1 MSREIQ
7 ETYVRMRL
15 GLPLDEAKGS
25 ITLAAAPEIGKDER
39 KLDVVINPSSDSELM
54 KLMKSSRHKQGNWIA
69 DPKTKKI
76 YVWRPEDAV
85 HRPVSDALGLEWFGG
100 KFGMGMCGINK
111 ETGEPI
117 AMIGPNSRMDDR
129 GVMAIGNEYFNGIL
143 LDDRKYRKLV
153 EK

>member
-25 ITLAAAPEIGKDER
+25 ITMPKDDVLGKGER
-39 KLDVVINPSSDSELM
+39 KLDAVINPASDSELIKIM
-54 KLMKSSRHKQGNWIA
+54 KASRHKQGNWIA
-69 DPKTKKI
+69 DPKTRKI
-76 YVWRPEDAV
+76 YVWKPEDSV
-85 HRPVSDALGLEWFGG
+85 FRPVSDALGLDWFGG
-100 KFGMGMCGINK
+100 KFGMGMCGIDK
-111 ETGEPI
+111 GTGMPI
-117 AMIGPNSRMDDR
+117 ATIGPNSRMDSR

-143 LDDRKYRKLV
+143 VSYPEYRKLV